1 MKRMRVLA
9 MVAHPD
15 DIEMSCAGTLAKYA
29 QAGHTVIMCN
39 LCDGALGGNMPKEEL
54 AAIRRREAAAAA
66 AVIGAEYIPALFE
79 DLDLYPDKPTR
90 QKVADIIRQAC
101 PDFIITHPPVDY
113 APDHVTTSQLVFDAS
128 FLATL
133 PNYGN
138 AADAETLEPGPA
150 VPIFYMEAAGGHA
163 FQPTIWIDITETFEL
178 KQQMLECHA
187 SQVKWLK
194 HWRGID
200 LVAKM
205 EAQARHRGMQ
215 SGVEYAEAFAVL
227 YAHQRVR
234 ALDFLPVG
242 GAPSLPK
249 EGT

>member
-1 MKRMRVLA
+1 
-9 MVAHPD
+9 
-15 DIEMSCAGTLAKYA
+15 MSCAGTLAKYA

-39 LCDGALGGNMPKEEL
+39 LCDGALGGNIPKEEL
-54 AAIRRREAAAAA
+54 AAIRREEAAKSA

-90 QKVADIIRQAC
+90 QKVADIIRRAR
-101 PDFIITHPPVDY
+101 PDLIITHPPVDY
-113 APDHVTTSQLVFDAS
+113 APDHVATSQLVFDAS

-133 PNYGN
+133 PNYGSEE
-138 AADAETLEPGPA
+138 ETAGLEPGPA
-150 VPIFYMEAAGGHA
+150 VPIFHMESADGHD
-163 FQPTIWIDITETFEL
+163 FQPTIWVDITTTFEL
-178 KQQMLECHA
+178 KKQMLECHA

-194 HWRGID
+194 YWRGVD

-205 EAQARHRGMQ
+205 EAQARYRGMQ
-215 SGVEYAEAFAVL
+215 SGVEYAEAFTML

-242 GAPSLPK
+242 GIS
-249 EGT
+249 